1 MVKGLHRKFFGLV
14 HGRRLIY
21 NTCWEDPRID
31 RDLLELGPDSS
42 VVVITSA
49 GCNALAY
56 LLDGPAAIHAVDVNF
71 RQNALLLL
79 KMALIRHGDH
89 EWLFSM
95 FGNGGDPA
103 YREIYAA
110 VRPDL
115 PAWARQYW
123 DDKID
128 YFKPGGMRK
137 SFYWRS
143 AAGDFAWLFQ
153 KLLVGANRLGRSFQA
168 MLTARSLEEQTSLY
182 QQIEPHLFRR
192 GLGWLL
198 SQPAALAFIGV
209 PTPQLRLIEDQ
220 YPGGMV
226 EYIQERC
233 QRVFTTLPFTDNYF
247 WRVYLTGAYTLDC
260 CPEYLARANFQA
272 LQERVQRVTVHN
284 ATITRFLQ
292 ENPGRY
298 SHFVLLDHQDWLA
311 WHDTASL
318 LEEWEEIFANSRPE
332 AKILLR
338 SAGPDLRF
346 LPANVTSRLRFFPE
360 LTGPLHERDRVGTYG
375 SLHLAEVA

>member
-1 MVKGLHRKFFGLV
+1 
-14 HGRRLIY
+14 
-21 NTCWEDPRID
+21 
-31 RDLLELGPDSS
+31 
-42 VVVITSA
+42 
-49 GCNALAY
+49 
-56 LLDGPAAIHAVDVNF
+56 
-71 RQNALLLL
+71 
-79 KMALIRHGDH
+79 MALIRHGDH

-95 FGNGGDPA
+95 FGHGGDPA

-115 PAWARQYW
+115 PAWARLYW

-128 YFKPGGMRK
+128 YFKPGGLRK
-137 SFYWRS
+137 SFYWRG

-153 KLLVGANRLGRSFQA
+153 KLLVGANRLGRSLQA

-182 QQIEPHLFRR
+182 SQIEPHLFRR

-198 SQPAALAFIGV
+198 RQPAALAFIGV

-220 YPGGMV
+220 HPGGMV

-233 QRVFTTLPFTDNYF
+233 QRVFTTVPFTDNYF
-247 WRVYLTGAYTLDC
+247 WRVYLTGSYTSDC
-260 CPEYLARANFQA
+260 CPEYLAWANFQT
-272 LQERVQRVTVHN
+272 LQERVHRVTVHN

-292 ENPGRY
+292 ENPGPY
-298 SHFVLLDHQDWLA
+298 SHFILLDHQDWLA

-318 LEEWEEIFANSRPE
+318 LEEWEEIFANSRPG

-346 LPANVTSRLRFFPE
+346 LPANVTARLRFFPE

-375 SLHLAEVA
+375 SLHLAEVT

>member
-1 MVKGLHRKFFGLV
+1 MVSGLHHKFFGLV

-31 RDLLELGPDSS
+31 RNLLELGPDSS

-49 GCNALAY
+49 GCNALDY
-56 LLDGPAAIHAVDVNF
+56 LLGDPAAIHAVDVNF

-79 KMALIRHGDH
+79 KMALIRNGDH

-95 FGNGGDPA
+95 FGNGGAPA
-103 YREIYAA
+103 YREIYAS
-110 VRPDL
+110 VRADL

-128 YFKPGGMRK
+128 YFKPGGIRK
-137 SFYWRS
+137 SFYWRG

-153 KLLVGANRLGRSFQA
+153 KLLVVANRLDRSIQA
-168 MLTARSLEEQTSLY
+168 MLGARSLEEQTSLY
-182 QQIEPHLFRR
+182 YQIEPHLLRR

-226 EYIQERC
+226 EYIQERF
-233 QRVFTTLPFTDNYF
+233 QRVFTTVPFKDNYF
-247 WRVYLTGAYTLDC
+247 WRVYLTGSYTSDC
-260 CPEYLARANFQA
+260 CPGYLARANFQA
-272 LQERVQRVTVHN
+272 LQDRVGRVTVHN

-292 ENPGRY
+292 ENPGEY

-318 LEEWEEIFANSRPE
+318 LEEWEEIFANSRPG

-346 LPANVTSRLRFFPE
+346 LPENVTARLRFFPE